1 MKPLKNNLIIKPIKL
16 EQKTDS
22 GIILGFQD
30 GQSQLLRQIYP
41 NIATVLQ
48 IHPDDQQEFA
58 VNEIVVFLRWGARE
72 LNGSE
77 LLVINKKDIIGKINE
92 KS

>member
-48 IHPDDQQEFA
+48 VHPDDQQDFT
-58 VNEIVVFLRWGARE
+58 VNETVVFLRWGARE

-92 KS
+92 S